1 MGKSRT
7 DKNGYT
13 REQKLTK
20 ENQQLKRTISSLKK
34 QLARIDL
41 DRYEQVREIIEEHY
55 SKDRKDEGQAILD
68 NLKDQWKCHEA
79 GCQGHLRITLF
90 NKVNQVHYFRKCS
103 SPNCPNRTKS
113 QKYDPKS
120 VKGILNE

>member
-34 QLARIDL
+34 RLARIDE
-41 DRYEQVREIIEEHY
+41 YEQVRETIEEHC
-55 SKDRKDEGQAILD
+55 SKDLKCDGQAILD
-68 NLKDQWKCHEA
+68 NLKDQWKCHEL
-79 GCQGHLRITLF
+79 GCEGHLRITLF
-90 NKVNQVHYFRKCS
+90 NKVNQVYYFRKCS
-103 SPNCPNRTKS
+103 NSNCPNRTKS